1 MAIPFY
7 ILGVYNMAN
16 GLEHIADILKRLN
29 DELKLDN
36 DKWERENG
44 RPNVLPASDST
55 TGDARI
61 CCGKCKGECE

>member
-1 MAIPFY
+1 
-7 ILGVYNMAN
+7 MAN
-16 GLEHIADILKRLN
+16 NGLTHIAKILKQLN

-36 DKWERENG
+36 DKWERANG
-44 RPNVLPASDST
+44 RLDVLPASDST

>member
-1 MAIPFY
+1 MAIPFC

-36 DKWERENG
+36 DKWERANESTTTL
-44 RPNVLPASDST
+44 RPGNDGTTST
-55 TGDARI
+55 TGES
-61 CCGKCKGECE
+61 KNEL

>member
-1 MAIPFY
+1 M
-7 ILGVYNMAN
+7 
-16 GLEHIADILKRLN
+16 LEHIADILKRLN

-36 DKWERENG
+36 DKWEREQNG
-44 RPNVLPASDST
+44 RPDVLPASDST